1 MTKWTTYLSL
11 RALVSTAWHVS
22 MIFDVLKITSNNV
35 KDRLASVI
43 PSWDKSHKFS
53 GEFMCYMP
61 VWCTTVLPLLQGLKE
76 LRKLVVCLRYSGEDV
91 ILISVRDPFTFRFYF
106 FLPLVF
112 FLSLSFC
119 ISIWLLEVIDQ
130 RDLTE
135 FKGSLFRYA
144 E

>member
-1 MTKWTTYLSL
+1 MYHS
-11 RALVSTAWHVS
+11 
-22 MIFDVLKITSNNV
+22 ITIAA
-35 KDRLASVI
+35 RI
-43 PSWDKSHKFS
+43 E
-53 GEFMCYMP
+53 G
-61 VWCTTVLPLLQGLKE
+61 TVE
-76 LRKLVVCLRYSGEDV
+76 ISCLRYSGEDA

-106 FLPLVF
+106 FFPLVF

-130 RDLTE
+130 RDLDE